1 MLFDARHIF
10 LNGESWRAAGA
21 DAKLMQKLA
30 NQRFLEPKDLIKS
43 SDAAMA
49 LLQEWVDAGWLL

>member
-1 MLFDARHIF
+1 

-30 NQRFLEPKDLIKS
+30 NQRFLEPKDLAKS
-43 SDAAMA
+43 SDGAMA
-49 LLQEWVDAGWLL
+49 LLQEWADAGWLL